1 MQCSWQFQKRS
12 MGPNVIFRAPK
23 SSPPALIP
31 PFRYSITPT
40 LAALS
45 HKSLVKACDLSWG
58 CQAVEKGRRASAF
71 LKEVKGW
78 IPVLGRY
85 IAGLSVFLSVCLSV
99 YIWVTM
105 QYSRNWHNSIQPLF
119 FCKKKK
125 KIKQNKTEPRTK
137 ILLCARV
144 YSSLQDDVLGQKL
157 KVGGPLRPINPIR

>member
-1 MQCSWQFQKRS
+1 MNLNSHRWCLKRKKGTQKQGNQNAVLLAVPEKKHGS
-12 MGPNVIFRAPK
+12 ECDLAIFRAPK

-85 IAGLSVFLSVCLSV
+85 IAGLSVFLSVCLSI
-99 YIWVTM
+99 YL
-105 QYSRNWHNSIQPLF
+105 SIIYLSVFSEEGQGMDS
-119 FCKKKK
+119 
-125 KIKQNKTEPRTK
+125 
-137 ILLCARV
+137 CAW
-144 YSSLQDDVLGQKL
+144 
-157 KVGGPLRPINPIR
+157 